1 MHSFSKTEAI
11 FMWLFLT
18 PLGLAT
24 LGLAVSAILVLLFI
38 FIRRQLRL
46 VYRRKLAAAT
56 TATAQTLDMDKTF
69 PPDSEQWTRAVNAAL
84 ELLAITRTTRH
95 VTDWT
100 NIAAWASVNATV
112 AIRAGTVNGLTQWI
126 TQTARE
132 YDLIVVDTDMTAQML
147 TRTQNPKAFVLP
159 INKLDSDALMRW
171 RNIYVDGASTM
182 RPEQIQAMYL
192 ATAHSVEQRW
202 FLLG

>member
-1 MHSFSKTEAI
+1 MHSFTRWESFI
-11 FMWLFLT
+11 LWLLLT
-18 PLGLAT
+18 PSGWATMGLV
-24 LGLAVSAILVLLFI
+24 VSAVLVLIFI
-38 FIRRQLRL
+38 WIRRQLRIN
-46 VYRRKLAAAT
+46 YQRRLAVSKAQAQMAT
-56 TATAQTLDMDKTF
+56 EIY

-100 NIAAWASVNATV
+100 NIAAWAEVNATV
-112 AIRAGTVNGLTQWI
+112 VLRAGTVNGLTQWI

-132 YDLIVVDTDMTAQML
+132 YDLILVDSDMTAQML
-147 TRTQNPKAFVLP
+147 TRTQSPKAYVMP
-159 INKLDSDALMRW
+159 IAAIDTASVARF
-171 RNIYVDGASTM
+171 RNIYVDGASRM
-182 RPEQIQAMYL
+182 RPEHITAMYL